1 MVNMKNLYVYNETN
15 FLITKSIVHKIIS
28 AIKKEIGFSIFSL
41 ELNFVTKDIITQVNT
56 KFLGHKYATDV
67 ITFNYSDESNNFEG
81 EIFICPA
88 VAKENA
94 KKFKVSF
101 DDELRRLIIHGFLH
115 LIGYDDREK
124 KKKQEMKVAE
134 DYFVIKTKRIGRII
148 K

>member
-1 MVNMKNLYVYNETN
+1 MVAMKNLYVFNETDL
-15 FLITKSIVHKIIS
+15 LISKSIVHKIIS
-28 AIKKEIGFSIFSL
+28 VIKNEIGFSIFSV
-41 ELNFVTKDIITQVNT
+41 ELNFVTKDTITQVNT

-94 KKFKVSF
+94 KIFKVSF
-101 DDELRRLIIHGFLH
+101 DDEIRRLVIHAFLH
-115 LIGYDDREK
+115 LIGYDDRGK
-124 KKKQEMKVAE
+124 KKKQEMKLIE
-134 DYFVIKTKRIGRII
+134 DYFVLKTKKIGRII